1 MFAQPVQCTML
12 NAQKFADQSNIRMTR
27 SQCYWEEAVMTTSFE
42 GVGVQFVFDTM
53 TAHIVRLM

>member
-1 MFAQPVQCTML
+1 MFAQPVQCSMHRICKSTHHQNDLFTML
-12 NAQKFADQSNIRMTR
+12 LG
-27 SQCYWEEAVMTTSFE
+27 EAVMTTSFE